1 MNLAATDEFGVGLE
15 YLDVGH
21 EISSLASA
29 EAVDQI
35 KWMWDMKFL
44 VLHQLKRWIRS
55 NQKV

>member
-35 KWMWDMKFL
+35 KSESL
-44 VLHQLKRWIRS
+44 V
-55 NQKV
+55 